1 MLHTHTRES
10 QKISKRGQHEGDEIC
25 AHVTNQLDDSIKLRM
40 SAGIFWL
47 FGFIW
52 QENYLQGAAQ
62 VVYNMLAIDAD
73 RKPK

>member
-1 MLHTHTRES
+1 M
-10 QKISKRGQHEGDEIC
+10 C